1 MQWDSGSSLDF
12 FGSHIRQGI
21 PDHVLKFQHHFLS
34 CGFAASA
41 TSICLLCFQDLPSM
55 STENRA
61 DLDAGTALAVCDV
74 LIQLLMLI
82 LVRVDLDPPGPN
94 GRVHF

>member
-1 MQWDSGSSLDF
+1 
-12 FGSHIRQGI
+12 
-21 PDHVLKFQHHFLS
+21 
-34 CGFAASA
+34 
-41 TSICLLCFQDLPSM
+41 M

-82 LVRVDLDPPGPN
+82 LVRVDFDPPGPN
-94 GRVHF
+94 RKGALLECGESQLLFNNFLSSPFQTLPNSTTDCLS

>member
-1 MQWDSGSSLDF
+1 
-12 FGSHIRQGI
+12 
-21 PDHVLKFQHHFLS
+21 
-34 CGFAASA
+34 
-41 TSICLLCFQDLPSM
+41 M